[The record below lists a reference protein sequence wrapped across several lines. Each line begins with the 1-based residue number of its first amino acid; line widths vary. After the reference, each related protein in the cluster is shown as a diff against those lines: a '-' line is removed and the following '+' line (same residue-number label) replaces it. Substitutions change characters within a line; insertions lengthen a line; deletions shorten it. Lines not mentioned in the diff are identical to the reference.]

1 MAAPVRVQSLCAE
14 NVTKGST
21 KAQGPG
27 DRPTRFDLPPF
38 FEAAKLARCRKP
50 GEVFS
55 FHCLLSQRPAKLLHL
70 ADMIDRIHLL
80 NVLRI

>member
-1 MAAPVRVQSLCAE
+1 MAAPVRVRSLCAE
-14 NVTKGST
+14 NVTKA
-21 KAQGPG
+21 AQRRAG
-27 DRPTRFDLPPF
+27 RPQIGQLLLIFPL
-38 FEAAKLARCRKP
+38 FEAAKLTRCRKP

-55 FHCLLSQRPAKLLHL
+55 FHFLLGQRLAKLLHL